1 MEEKLFEMAGNPP
14 YATDHSRSQGD
25 QELQAIQN
33 SQFGTLRGNGRSP
46 DPKPR
51 ATKNGAS
58 RYPKILNFSKE
69 IIEMF
74 ATNKS
79 FR

>member
-1 MEEKLFEMAGNPP
+1 MAH
-14 YATDHSRSQGD
+14 DHSRSQGD
-25 QELQAIQN
+25 QELRVIQN
-33 SQFGTLRGNGRSP
+33 SQFRAPGGNGRSP

-51 ATKNGAS
+51 AAKNGAN

-69 IIEMF
+69 ISEMF

>member
-25 QELQAIQN
+25 QELQVIQN
-33 SQFGTLRGNGRSP
+33 SQFGAPGGNGRSP

-69 IIEMF
+69 ITKMF